1 MKISRRN
8 LLLGSAAAT
17 AAPGLAG
24 LLASDAGI
32 ELPKRRSGGSSL
44 WQKIGDG
51 VPALPSLQQSQT
63 ADICIVGGGY
73 TGLCAAIYL
82 KKIQP
87 SLRVLVLE
95 SHQLGAGA
103 STRNSGAVYAK
114 FTSIDDQD
122 FAEQGLQHFKNFLRD
137 ESINCDFQPAN
148 TLYLYEDNS
157 EYKTAQNNQK
167 STEQWIVGD
176 KLKQGIASDFYAA
189 AKVGRGFYK
198 LNPAK
203 LLSEYRRIA
212 LEYGVEVYE
221 NTPVLGVNDK
231 GSSLDVQTS
240 IARVSCAKVL
250 LATNAYT
257 PRLGY
262 VASKVYP
269 VHQYSCASDKLSPA
283 QIRQFALDKWDL
295 RFEPNILPITFGLST
310 TGHFF
315 LRVVLGYA
323 SDNSTEWKDV
333 SYARELVHKYFY
345 QRYPQLRDVGLPNEW
360 HGVTAHTIST
370 QSIASLVDYEQ
381 GGKIYF
387 CGAYNGLGIMPS
399 HFSAYLTARK
409 IVGIEDPAWHSLSRL
424 SQQLSFPPDYY
435 RSLMLK
441 GSFNL
446 LNSL

>member
-8 LLLGSAAAT
+8 LLLGSAAVT

-24 LLASDAGI
+24 LLTSDAGI
-32 ELPKRRSGGSSL
+32 ELPKRRSGGPSL
-44 WQKIGDG
+44 WQKLGG
-51 VPALPSLQQSQT
+51 GLPALPSLQQSQT

-82 KKIQP
+82 KKMQP

-95 SHQLGAGA
+95 SHRLGAGA

-114 FTSIDDQD
+114 FTGIDDQG
-122 FAEQGLQHFKNFLRD
+122 FAEQGLQHFKNFLQT
-137 ESINCDFQPAN
+137 ESVDCDFQPAN
-148 TLYLYEDNS
+148 TLYLYQDNS
-157 EYKTAQNNQK
+157 EYKAAQNNQK
-167 STEQWIVGD
+167 SAEQWIAGD
-176 KLKQGIASDFYAA
+176 KLKAAIASDFYAA

-203 LLSEYRRIA
+203 LLNEYRRIA
-212 LEYGVEVYE
+212 LEHGIEIYE
-221 NTPVLGVNDK
+221 NTPVLGVNDS

-240 IARVSCAKVL
+240 IARVSCDKLL

-262 VASKVYP
+262 VASKVFP

-295 RFEPNILPITFGLST
+295 RFEPNTLPITFGLST

-323 SDNSTEWKDV
+323 SNNSTEWQDI

-345 QRYPQLRDVGLPNEW
+345 QRYPQLREVGLPNEW
-360 HGVTAHTIST
+360 HGVTAHTINT
-370 QSIASLVDYEQ
+370 QSIASTVADEQ
-381 GGKIYF
+381 GGKVYF

-399 HFSAYLTARK
+399 HYSAYLTARH
-409 IVGIEDPAWHSLSRL
+409 IVGIEDSAWHSLSRL
-424 SQQLSFPPDYY
+424 SQQLSFLPDYY